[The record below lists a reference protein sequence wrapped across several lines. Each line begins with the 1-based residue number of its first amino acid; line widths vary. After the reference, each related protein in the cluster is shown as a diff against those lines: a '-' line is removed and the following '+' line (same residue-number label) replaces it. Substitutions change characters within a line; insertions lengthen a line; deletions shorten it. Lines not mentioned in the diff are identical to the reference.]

1 MSWSSSHSISSSESS
16 SSSYPEI
23 IRELASKGPKPYGT
37 IPPRRRK
44 RRRKSIPFEDTTITL
59 EPSIAPQLP
68 PARIQRRMSHVEDWV
83 KVDSKETLPDDDE
96 LTSVSLSLLAQLFS
110 SSAFQGA
117 HVLPLHVPPP
127 NLSNPSELLQEPSL
141 LDTLYEED
149 LTKAEARSYSRLA
162 ITSGNYFWDTSTT
175 FTSNPGSPPNDETA
189 DLTYEDD
196 VDTMSFDMEDATSVL
211 PWARAQTKATP
222 VVSLATATA
231 KRQMNHSQLQGGW
244 LHRLRSSFG
253 SSLTYDTPRRSPPVR
268 PNTRPLVPK
277 RPSRRSVANSEPRI
291 DLHSN
296 TIRRDIRANPD
307 HLRMIVAELNMMRAR
322 KVMCPLKPRG
332 FLPRRKD
339 VFLRGQGHSNLKYTV
354 QTMQIQA

>member
-1 MSWSSSHSISSSESS
+1 
-16 SSSYPEI
+16 
-23 IRELASKGPKPYGT
+23 
-37 IPPRRRK
+37 
-44 RRRKSIPFEDTTITL
+44 
-59 EPSIAPQLP
+59 
-68 PARIQRRMSHVEDWV
+68 MSHVEDWV

-96 LTSVSLSLLAQLFS
+96 LTSASLSLLAQLFS

-149 LTKAEARSYSRLA
+149 ITKAEARSYSRLA
-162 ITSGNYFWDTSTT
+162 ITSGNYFWDSPTTTS
-175 FTSNPGSPPNDETA
+175 FSSNPGASPSDIDETA
-189 DLTYEDD
+189 DTAYGEVVEDD
-196 VDTMSFDMEDATSVL
+196 NMSFCMEDATSIL
-211 PWARAQTKATP
+211 PWAGEQTKAIP
-222 VVSLATATA
+222 VLSLATATA

-253 SSLTYDTPRRSPPVR
+253 PSLTYDTPRRSPPVR
-268 PNTRPLVPK
+268 PNTRPSMPLPPK

-291 DLHSN
+291 DLNSN

-339 VFLRGQGHSNLKYTV
+339 VFVRGHGHSNLKYTG
-354 QTMQIQA
+354 QAMQIQA

>member
-1 MSWSSSHSISSSESS
+1 
-16 SSSYPEI
+16 
-23 IRELASKGPKPYGT
+23 
-37 IPPRRRK
+37 
-44 RRRKSIPFEDTTITL
+44 
-59 EPSIAPQLP
+59 
-68 PARIQRRMSHVEDWV
+68 
-83 KVDSKETLPDDDE
+83 
-96 LTSVSLSLLAQLFS
+96 LSLLAQLFS

-149 LTKAEARSYSRLA
+149 LTKVEARTYSHLA
-162 ITSGNYFWDTSTT
+162 ITSGNYFWDTSTA
-175 FTSNPGSPPNDETA
+175 FSSNPGGSPNDIHETVDTA
-189 DLTYEDD
+189 YEDD
-196 VDTMSFDMEDATSVL
+196 IEVETMSFCMEDATSVL
-211 PWARAQTKATP
+211 PWAGAQTKAIP
-222 VVSLATATA
+222 VLSLATATA
-231 KRQMNHSQLQGGW
+231 KRQMNHSRLQGGW

-253 SSLTYDTPRRSPPVR
+253 PSLTYDTPRRSPPVR
-268 PNTRPLVPK
+268 PNTRPSMPLPPK

-339 VFLRGQGHSNLKYTV
+339 VFVRGHGHSNLKYTE
-354 QTMQIQA
+354 QPMQIQA